1 LAIANDAGIFV
12 PDLLLTLGTDGCKPE
27 QLAPEK
33 AHEIVDAFTTAEL
46 EEALT
51 CGKPAFDEL
60 TKRYAT
66 DLTET
71 KEER

>member
-1 LAIANDAGIFV
+1 V

-33 AHEIVDAFTTAEL
+33 AHEIVNAFTTAEL
-46 EEALT
+46 EEGLA
-51 CGKPAFDEL
+51 CGKPAFEEL
-60 TKRYAT
+60 SKRFAAS
-66 DLTET
+66 LSET